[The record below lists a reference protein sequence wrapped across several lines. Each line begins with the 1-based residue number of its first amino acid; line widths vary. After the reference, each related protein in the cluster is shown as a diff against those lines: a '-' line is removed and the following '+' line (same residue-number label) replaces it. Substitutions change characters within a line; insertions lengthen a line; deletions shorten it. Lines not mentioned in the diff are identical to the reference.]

1 MCTDMCRGLE
11 ITGHSESCP
20 GPGSRVS
27 EHCEGPGNTG
37 HSPAT
42 ACHREYP
49 PRFPA
54 FLCDLRDPELLT
66 KICLCLGWTVAEM
79 GQRILMGIL
88 LSSGTI
94 SITQTFYYDQRCDMF
109 HIGEGTL
116 LKQIRKTFNKKDN
129 ESIDA
134 LKIIVLKL
142 GKIGLQTQISNVKSI
157 KERLFHKHTKRM
169 SNLMKK

>member
-1 MCTDMCRGLE
+1 
-11 ITGHSESCP
+11 
-20 GPGSRVS
+20 
-27 EHCEGPGNTG
+27 
-37 HSPAT
+37 
-42 ACHREYP
+42 
-49 PRFPA
+49 
-54 FLCDLRDPELLT
+54 
-66 KICLCLGWTVAEM
+66 M

-157 KERLFHKHTKRM
+157 KELY
-169 SNLMKK
+169 